1 MTSMRSLATT
11 KSNQRFRAVFVGA
24 RLLASGLVLLAVAGC
39 RSNEADVR
47 TTMAARAAVSA
58 AMENGPTYLLAGV
71 STDAMK
77 KVTPFDSAR
86 FGGRTDTHQFHTFKH
101 RCGACHLPPNP
112 RMHRA
117 YEWEGVVAQMERT
130 IGHAGLLP
138 IAPADR
144 ATIMEFLTQH
154 ALRGD

>member
-24 RLLASGLVLLAVAGC
+24 RLLASGLALLALAGC
-39 RSNEADVR
+39 RSNETDVR
-47 TTMAARAAVSA
+47 ATLAARTAVSA

-77 KVTPFDSAR
+77 KVTPFDSAS
-86 FGGRTDTHQFHTFKH
+86 FDGRMDTHQFHAFKH
-101 RCGACHLPPNP
+101 RCGACHLPPEP
-112 RMHRA
+112 RMHRS
-117 YEWEGVVAQMERT
+117 YEWEGVVGQMERT

-144 ATIMEFLTQH
+144 AMILDFLTQH
-154 ALRGD
+154 ASRAE

>member
-1 MTSMRSLATT
+1 MISMRSLATA

-24 RLLASGLVLLAVAGC
+24 GLLASGLVLLALAGC
-39 RSNEADVR
+39 RSNETDVR

-86 FGGRTDTHQFHTFKH
+86 FAGRTDTHQFHAFKH
-101 RCGACHLPPNP
+101 RCGACHVPPDP

-117 YEWEGVVAQMERT
+117 YEWDGVVAQMERT

-138 IAPADR
+138 IAPADP
-144 ATIMEFLTQH
+144 AMILKFLTQH
-154 ALRGD
+154 ASRGE